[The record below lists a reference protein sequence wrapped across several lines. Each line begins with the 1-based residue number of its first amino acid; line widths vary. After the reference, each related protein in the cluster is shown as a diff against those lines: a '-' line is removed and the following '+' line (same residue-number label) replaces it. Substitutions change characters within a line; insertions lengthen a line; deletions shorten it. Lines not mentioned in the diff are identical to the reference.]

1 MIWSIY
7 NYPRLYDWYMRT
19 RLYWIEDFRRTTFA
33 ETVGGCLSDGDTV
46 LDVACGTGVNCML
59 IGGDHPNVQVTGIDS
74 NPGIVRFAERTAEAA
89 ELRNVA
95 FLAGDFTRVAREGS
109 LPVAPD
115 MIICTLGLS
124 VIPDWEKAVEQAH
137 SLLKPGGWFVVLDL
151 FFEKDSV
158 RNRLMH
164 LWVNTFFTAYHD
176 RPILEKLRSAFIEKD
191 AQFDTPIFLFV
202 GRKA

>member
-1 MIWSIY
+1 MWSIY
-7 NYPRLYDWYMRT
+7 NHPRLYDWYMRT
-19 RLYWIEDFRRTTFA
+19 RLYWIEEYRRTTLVEVA
-33 ETVGGCLSDGDTV
+33 GQYLSGGDTV

-59 IGGDHPNVQVTGIDS
+59 IAGGHPDVQVTGIDS
-74 NPGIVRFAERTAEAA
+74 NPRIVQFAEHAARAA
-89 ELRNVA
+89 ELRNVS
-95 FLAGDFTRVAREGS
+95 FLASDFTRVAEEDS
-109 LPVAPD
+109 LAAAPD

-137 SLLKPGGWFVVLDL
+137 SLLKPGGHFVVLDL

-164 LWVNTFFTAYHD
+164 LWVNTVFTAYHD
-176 RPILEKLRSAFIEKD
+176 RPILERLRSSFTEKD
-191 AQFDTPIFLFV
+191 TQFETPIFLFV